1 MYITLAEPFSKPN
14 EIAVMQ
20 YLRQY
25 CIDSIGRLDTV
36 SSMDKDRQLVSS
48 SNKDKDKAT
57 LDSSS
62 SSSRRVLL
70 ARLRMQVV

>member
-14 EIAVMQ
+14 EIAVLQ

-25 CIDSIGRLDTV
+25 CIASIGRLDTV
-36 SSMDKDRQLVSS
+36 SSMDTDRQLVSS
-48 SNKDKDKAT
+48 SSKDKAT
-57 LDSSS
+57 PDSSS
-62 SSSRRVLL
+62 RSSSRRALL